1 MKTKH
6 LILIGALLLG
16 VAVNAQNTEVKTA
29 EILSVIKPPIEQTD
43 RTPVVFTQQENGFK
57 LAGILYRP
65 RTWKQ
70 GEPFRSARRAEPNS
84 FELCRGEKRSIENER
99 LKAIIVDGPM
109 YSVKEQTQSI
119 YAQLLAQ
126 AGYVT
131 LVFDHSYIGSSE
143 GYPRGYEDPEI
154 KGADL
159 RSAVSYLETLD
170 FIDKSHIGAVGI
182 CGSGVYV
189 PNGLRNDR
197 RVKAIASIVPFIMM
211 EDIRTHSDAELLKMK
226 ATYEKGEEVQRLD
239 LIKGGEG
246 EAYYRNPDRGAT
258 VQACPTPAW
267 SQLAWHKFHPTETV
281 KELKVPYLVI
291 AGEKAFTTAGAK
303 KLFEN
308 APEPKF
314 FHLTKDAT
322 HFEMY
327 DIDKYVK
334 ENVGELLSFFGKY
347 L

>member
-1 MKTKH
+1 MKARN
-6 LILIGALLLG
+6 ILLAGVLLFS
-16 VAVNAQNTEVKTA
+16 ATITAQTTVGKENLE
-29 EILSVIKPPIEQTD
+29 VIKAPIEKVD
-43 RTPVVFTQQENGFK
+43 RTPVVFTQQENGFV

-70 GEPFRSARRAEPNS
+70 GE
-84 FELCRGEKRSIENER
+84 R
-99 LKAIIVDGPM
+99 LKAIIVGGPM
-109 YSVKEQTQSI
+109 YSVKEQTQSL
-119 YAQLLAQ
+119 YAQLLAE
-126 AGYVT
+126 AGYAT
-131 LVFDHSYIGSSE
+131 LVFDHSYIGASE
-143 GYPRGYEDPEI
+143 GHPRGYEDPEI

-159 RSAVSYLETLD
+159 RSAVSYIETLD
-170 FIDKSHIGAVGI
+170 FIDKRHIGAVGI

-189 PNGLRNDR
+189 PNAFRNDT

-211 EDIRTHSDAELLKMK
+211 EDIRTHSDEALLKMK
-226 ATYEKGEEVQRLD
+226 SMYEKGGDVERLD

-246 EAYYRNPDRGAT
+246 EAYYRNPDRGAA
-258 VQACPTPAW
+258 VQACPTPTW

-303 KLFEN
+303 KMFEN

-314 FHLTKDAT
+314 FHLTKGAT

-327 DIDKYVK
+327 DMDKYVK
-334 ENVGELLSFFGKY
+334 ENVGELLTFFGKY

>member
-1 MKTKH
+1 MKVRN
-6 LILIGALLLG
+6 ILLAGALLSSATITAQT
-16 VAVNAQNTEVKTA
+16 AVGKENLEVSKA
-29 EILSVIKPPIEQTD
+29 PIEKVD
-43 RTPVVFTQQENGFK
+43 RTPVVFTQQENGFV

-70 GEPFRSARRAEPNS
+70 GE
-84 FELCRGEKRSIENER
+84 R
-99 LKAIIVDGPM
+99 LKAIIVGGPM
-109 YSVKEQTQSI
+109 YSVKEQTQSL
-119 YAQLLAQ
+119 YAQLLAE
-126 AGYVT
+126 AGYAT
-131 LVFDHSYIGSSE
+131 LVFDHSYIGASE
-143 GYPRGYEDPEI
+143 GHPRGYEDPEI

-159 RSAVSYLETLD
+159 RSAVSYLQTLN
-170 FIDKSHIGAVGI
+170 FVDKDHIGAVGI

-189 PNGLRNDR
+189 PNAFRNDT

-211 EDIRTHSDAELLKMK
+211 EDIRTHSDDALLKMK
-226 ATYEKGEEVQRLD
+226 SMFEKGGDVERLD
-239 LIKGGEG
+239 LIKGSEG
-246 EAYYRNPDRGAT
+246 EAYYRNPDRGAA

-303 KLFEN
+303 KMFEN

-314 FHLTKDAT
+314 FHLTKGAT

-327 DIDKYVK
+327 DMDKYVK
-334 ENVGELLSFFGKY
+334 ENVGELLTFFGKY

>member
-70 GEPFRSARRAEPNS
+70 G
-84 FELCRGEKRSIENER
+84 ER

-189 PNGLRNDR
+189 PNGLRNDS

>member
-16 VAVNAQNTEVKTA
+16 VAANAQNTEVKTA
-29 EILSVIKPPIEQTD
+29 ETLNVIKPPIEQVD

-57 LAGILYRP
+57 LSGILYRP

-70 GEPFRSARRAEPNS
+70 G
-84 FELCRGEKRSIENER
+84 ER

-126 AGYVT
+126 AGYAT
-131 LVFDHSYIGSSE
+131 LVFDHSYIGASE
-143 GYPRGYEDPEI
+143 GHPRGYEDPEI

-226 ATYEKGEEVQRLD
+226 ASYEKGEEVQRLD

-246 EAYYRNPDRGAT
+246 EAYYRNPNRGAA

-327 DIDKYVK
+327 DMDKYVK
-334 ENVGELLSFFGKY
+334 ENAEELLTFFGKY

>member
-1 MKTKH
+1 MKVRN
-6 LILIGALLLG
+6 ILLAGALLSS
-16 VAVNAQNTEVKTA
+16 ATITAQTTVGKENLEVSKA
-29 EILSVIKPPIEQTD
+29 PIEKVD
-43 RTPVVFTQQENGFK
+43 RTPVVFTQQENGFV

-70 GEPFRSARRAEPNS
+70 GE
-84 FELCRGEKRSIENER
+84 R
-99 LKAIIVDGPM
+99 LKAIIVGGPM
-109 YSVKEQTQSI
+109 YSVKEQTQSL
-119 YAQLLAQ
+119 YAQLLAE
-126 AGYVT
+126 AGYAT
-131 LVFDHSYIGSSE
+131 LVFDHSYIGASE
-143 GYPRGYEDPEI
+143 GHPRGYEDPEI

-159 RSAVSYLETLD
+159 RSAVSYLQTLN
-170 FIDKSHIGAVGI
+170 FVDKDHIGAVGI

-189 PNGLRNDR
+189 PNAFRNDK

-211 EDIRTHSDAELLKMK
+211 EDIRTHSDDALLKMK
-226 ATYEKGEEVQRLD
+226 SMFEKGRDVERLD
-239 LIKGGEG
+239 LIKGSEG
-246 EAYYRNPDRGAT
+246 EAYYRNPDRGAA

-303 KLFEN
+303 KMFEN

-314 FHLTKDAT
+314 FHLTKGAT

-327 DIDKYVK
+327 DMDKYVK
-334 ENVGELLSFFGKY
+334 ENVGELLTFFGKY

>member
-1 MKTKH
+1 MKVRN
-6 LILIGALLLG
+6 ILLAGALLSS
-16 VAVNAQNTEVKTA
+16 ATITAQTTVGKENLEASKA
-29 EILSVIKPPIEQTD
+29 PIEKVD
-43 RTPVVFTQQENGFK
+43 RTPVVFTQQENGFV

-70 GEPFRSARRAEPNS
+70 GE
-84 FELCRGEKRSIENER
+84 R
-99 LKAIIVDGPM
+99 LKAIIVGGPM
-109 YSVKEQTQSI
+109 YSVKEQTQSL
-119 YAQLLAQ
+119 YAQLLAE
-126 AGYVT
+126 AGYAT
-131 LVFDHSYIGSSE
+131 LVFDHSYIGASE
-143 GYPRGYEDPEI
+143 GHPRGYEDPEI

-159 RSAVSYLETLD
+159 RSAVSYLQTLN
-170 FIDKSHIGAVGI
+170 FVDKDHIGAVGI

-189 PNGLRNDR
+189 PNAFRNDK

-211 EDIRTHSDAELLKMK
+211 EDIRTHSDDALLKMK
-226 ATYEKGEEVQRLD
+226 SMFEKGGDVERLD
-239 LIKGGEG
+239 LIKGSEG
-246 EAYYRNPDRGAT
+246 EAYYRNPDRGAV

-303 KLFEN
+303 KMFEN

-314 FHLTKDAT
+314 FHLTKGAT

-327 DIDKYVK
+327 DMDKYVK
-334 ENVGELLSFFGKY
+334 ENVGELLTFFGKY

>member
-1 MKTKH
+1 MKVRN
-6 LILIGALLLG
+6 ILLAGALLSS
-16 VAVNAQNTEVKTA
+16 ATITAQTTVGKENLEVSKA
-29 EILSVIKPPIEQTD
+29 PIEKVD
-43 RTPVVFTQQENGFK
+43 RTPVVFTQQENGFV

-70 GEPFRSARRAEPNS
+70 GE
-84 FELCRGEKRSIENER
+84 R
-99 LKAIIVDGPM
+99 LKAIIVGGPM
-109 YSVKEQTQSI
+109 YSVKEQTQSL
-119 YAQLLAQ
+119 YAQLLAE

-131 LVFDHSYIGSSE
+131 LVFDHSYIGASE
-143 GYPRGYEDPEI
+143 GHPRGYEDPEI

-159 RSAVSYLETLD
+159 RSAVSYLQTLN
-170 FIDKSHIGAVGI
+170 FVDKDHIGAVGI

-189 PNGLRNDR
+189 PNAFRNDK

-211 EDIRTHSDAELLKMK
+211 EDIRTHSDDALLKMK
-226 ATYEKGEEVQRLD
+226 SMFEKGGDVERLD
-239 LIKGGEG
+239 LIKGSEG
-246 EAYYRNPDRGAT
+246 EAYYRNPDRGAA

-303 KLFEN
+303 KMFEN

-314 FHLTKDAT
+314 FHLTKGAT

-327 DIDKYVK
+327 DMDKYVK
-334 ENVGELLSFFGKY
+334 ENVGELLTFFGKY

>member
-1 MKTKH
+1 MKVRN
-6 LILIGALLLG
+6 ILLAGALLSSATITAQT
-16 VAVNAQNTEVKTA
+16 AVGKENLEVSKA
-29 EILSVIKPPIEQTD
+29 PIEKVD
-43 RTPVVFTQQENGFK
+43 RTPVVFTQQENGFV

-70 GEPFRSARRAEPNS
+70 GE
-84 FELCRGEKRSIENER
+84 R
-99 LKAIIVDGPM
+99 LKAIIVGGPM
-109 YSVKEQTQSI
+109 YSVKEQTQSL
-119 YAQLLAQ
+119 YAQLLAE
-126 AGYVT
+126 AGYAT
-131 LVFDHSYIGSSE
+131 LVFDHSYIGASE
-143 GYPRGYEDPEI
+143 GHPRGYEDPEI
-154 KGADL
+154 KSADL
-159 RSAVSYLETLD
+159 RSAVSYLQTLN
-170 FIDKSHIGAVGI
+170 FVDKDHIGAVGI

-189 PNGLRNDR
+189 PNAFRNDK

-211 EDIRTHSDAELLKMK
+211 EDIRTHSDDALLKMK
-226 ATYEKGEEVQRLD
+226 SMFEKGGDVERLD
-239 LIKGGEG
+239 LIKGSEG
-246 EAYYRNPDRGAT
+246 EAYYRNPDRGAA

-303 KLFEN
+303 KMFEN

-314 FHLTKDAT
+314 FHLTKGAT

-327 DIDKYVK
+327 DMDKYVK
-334 ENVGELLSFFGKY
+334 ENVGELLTFFGKY

>member
-1 MKTKH
+1 MKVRN
-6 LILIGALLLG
+6 ILLAGALLSS
-16 VAVNAQNTEVKTA
+16 ATITAQTTVGKENLEVSKA
-29 EILSVIKPPIEQTD
+29 PIEKVD
-43 RTPVVFTQQENGFK
+43 RTPVVFTQQENGFV

-70 GEPFRSARRAEPNS
+70 GE
-84 FELCRGEKRSIENER
+84 R
-99 LKAIIVDGPM
+99 LKAIIVGGPM
-109 YSVKEQTQSI
+109 YSVKEQTQSL
-119 YAQLLAQ
+119 YAQLLAE
-126 AGYVT
+126 AGYAT
-131 LVFDHSYIGSSE
+131 LVFDHSYIGASE
-143 GYPRGYEDPEI
+143 GHPRGYEDPEI

-159 RSAVSYLETLD
+159 RSAVSYLQTLN
-170 FIDKSHIGAVGI
+170 FVDKDHIGAVGI

-189 PNGLRNDR
+189 PNAFRNDK

-211 EDIRTHSDAELLKMK
+211 EDIRTHSDDALLKMK
-226 ATYEKGEEVQRLD
+226 SMFEKGGDVERLD
-239 LIKGGEG
+239 LIKGSEG
-246 EAYYRNPDRGAT
+246 EAYYRNPDRGAA

-291 AGEKAFTTAGAK
+291 AGEKAFTTVGAK
-303 KLFEN
+303 KMFEN

-314 FHLTKDAT
+314 FHLTKGAT

-327 DIDKYVK
+327 DMDKYVK
-334 ENVGELLSFFGKY
+334 ENVGELLTFFGKY